1 LNPHSIPR
9 LCYWTDGAR
18 GRGDRD
24 ALDVIERLAR
34 GGVEAVVLR
43 ERDWSIGEWRGC
55 VERLAPLRA
64 RGLRVL
70 AGRRLDLCRALGLDG
85 VHLGAEAI
93 PVADARAFLG
103 PDALVGY
110 SAHDPEEAR
119 AAAKAGA
126 SYVSLSPI
134 YPTGSKPDA
143 PARGAAWL
151 ARSVSG
157 LTIPALALGGVTPE
171 RVPELHA
178 AGAHGV
184 VAIAALGAA
193 ADPEAAAREF
203 RRALADERAR

>member
-1 LNPHSIPR
+1 MLTSIPR

-18 GRGDRD
+18 GRGGRD
-24 ALDVIERLAR
+24 QLDVIERLAR
-34 GGVEAVVLR
+34 GGVEAVVVR
-43 ERDWSIGEWRGC
+43 ERDWSIPEWRGC

-64 RGLRVL
+64 RGLRLL

-85 VHLGAEAI
+85 VHLGADAL

-110 SAHDPEEAR
+110 SAHDPDEAR

-134 YPTGSKPDA
+134 YPTDSKPDA

-151 ARSVSG
+151 ARGVAG
-157 LTIPALALGGVTPE
+157 LTVPVLALGGVTPE
-171 RVPELHA
+171 RVAELRA
-178 AGAHGV
+178 AGASGV

-203 RRALADERAR
+203 RRALADEKAR